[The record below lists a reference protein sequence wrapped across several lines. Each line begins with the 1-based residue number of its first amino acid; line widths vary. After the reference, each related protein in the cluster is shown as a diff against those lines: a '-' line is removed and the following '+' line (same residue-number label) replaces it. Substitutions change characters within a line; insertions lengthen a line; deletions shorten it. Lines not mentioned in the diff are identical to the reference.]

1 VTARRAEARAVFL
14 DRDGV
19 LNAVVMRGGRPS
31 APRTL
36 AEFEILPGVSES
48 LAALRA
54 AGFLLVVASNQPDV
68 ARGLV
73 TRETVEGMHDR
84 LRAALPLDDVRVCWE
99 IETPTSTCYK
109 PKPGMLIAAA
119 DERGIDLRRS
129 YMVGDRWRDVGAG
142 KAAGCFTVFVDRGY
156 GEVLRDRPD
165 AVCKGLAEAAE
176 IILSRDR
183 QALAGGAR

>member
-1 VTARRAEARAVFL
+1 
-14 DRDGV
+14 
-19 LNAVVMRGGRPS
+19 
-31 APRTL
+31 
-36 AEFEILPGVSES
+36 
-48 LAALRA
+48 
-54 AGFLLVVASNQPDV
+54 
-68 ARGLV
+68 
-73 TRETVEGMHDR
+73 
-84 LRAALPLDDVRVCWE
+84 
-99 IETPTSTCYK
+99 
-109 PKPGMLIAAA
+109 MLIAAA

-183 QALAGGAR
+183 QALAGGVR

>member
-1 VTARRAEARAVFL
+1 MTARRAEARAVFL

-19 LNAVVMRGGRPS
+19 LNVVVMRGGRPS

-36 AEFEILPGVSES
+36 DEFEILPGVAES
-48 LAALRA
+48 LAALSA
-54 AGFLLVVASNQPDV
+54 AGFLLVVATNQPDV

-73 TRETVEGMHDR
+73 ARETVEAMHDR

-99 IETPTSTCYK
+99 VETPASTCYK
-109 PKPGMLIAAA
+109 PKPGMLITAAG
-119 DERGIDLRRS
+119 ERGIDLGRS

-156 GEVLRDRPD
+156 GEVLLDRPD
-165 AVCKGLAEAAE
+165 AVCRGLAEAAE

-183 QALAGGAR
+183 HAFAGGAR